1 MTNKNKILFYVVTL
15 SLILVLSIVV
25 SLSGYAVVFTGG
37 ATKLLPIY
45 SVDRS
50 DNKVSI
56 SFDCAYGVEYTDEI
70 LRVLNEYDVKCT
82 FFAVEF
88 WVKKYPEYAKKI
100 GIQAYVVEN
109 KKYYSKKGD

>member
-1 MTNKNKILFYVVTL
+1 MTKKNKIIRLVVVL
-15 SLILVLSIVV
+15 SLILVLSIIV
-25 SLSGYAVVFTGG
+25 SLTGYAVIFTGG

-45 SVDRS
+45 SVERN
-50 DNKVSI
+50 DNKISI

-88 WVKKYPEYAKKI
+88 WVKKVP
-100 GIQAYVVEN
+100 
-109 KKYYSKKGD
+109 